1 MSLLLRPLEVDDLG
15 VLEALD
21 VAYAGRHGLA
31 PVVGAAS
38 LAFYA
43 RSGHA
48 FLAQASE
55 APTGSAVGSA
65 VGSAAGSAVGS
76 AAGSAAGFALAQAV
90 WDGARPTVRLVR
102 LVGAD
107 AARRALAEAVV
118 KSAYDAAVY
127 ALVAEVP
134 TTDTELAELLASGGW
149 GERPTRR
156 FERLL
161 GSAARSAA

>member
-1 MSLLLRPLEVDDLG
+1 
-15 VLEALD
+15 
-21 VAYAGRHGLA
+21 
-31 PVVGAAS
+31 
-38 LAFYA
+38 
-43 RSGHA
+43 
-48 FLAQASE
+48 
-55 APTGSAVGSA
+55 
-65 VGSAAGSAVGS
+65 
-76 AAGSAAGFALAQAV
+76 V

>member
-15 VLEALD
+15 ALEALD
-21 VAYAGRHGLA
+21 VDYAGRHGLA
-31 PVVGAAS
+31 PIVGSAS
-38 LAFYA
+38 LAYYA

-48 FLAQASE
+48 FLAQAPE
-55 APTGSAVGSA
+55 RPT
-65 VGSAAGSAVGS
+65 GS

-102 LVGAD
+102 LVGAL

-149 GERPTRR
+149 GEHPTRR

-161 GSAARSAA
+161 GSAAGSAA